1 MPQGPTAA
9 MLRAEPDESDRALF
23 ERLVDTTLTAEHV
36 QELVCPQDVY
46 EAEKEV
52 MAIHWHPQH
61 VPLGLV
67 KRRFDALFP
76 HVADAD
82 RLIIPTEHNVLHAW
96 GDYAGVEVDC
106 ADHKM
111 KLKVQL
117 LLHFK
122 VSALGMTGEENDLT
136 GEVFAKMSEKGGCD
150 KGHTLRKMLDHTARY
165 RTKQLRYLLETAA
178 MPDAPQH
185 QHRFERA
192 IRACKATP
200 QIVDFVAAQA
210 HKLLV
215 LLDDEIDA
223 PSTDERRS
231 TLLRD
236 TVEAQREILGP
247 LFTAQVH
254 AYTKA
259 LRGRVKAEFP
269 LDFFY
274 TAQEFIEEAR
284 GLDAMIS
291 IPHPEQFWPILLA
304 NYDVDGVEVW
314 NPQSKRHTDFLIAT
328 IAETNRRR
336 AKSGR
341 RKPII
346 VTTGDDCHVGEMVQ
360 QLVID
365 HQRPIRELGVQG
377 AWSDVDTMAAM
388 REAGLSRQSIMCAVR
403 ERLG

>member
-1 MPQGPTAA
+1 MTQGPTAA
-9 MLRAEPDESDRALF
+9 MLVPEPDEQDTALF
-23 ERLVDTTLTAEHV
+23 QRLIDTTLTQEHV
-36 QELVCPQDVY
+36 DELITPQY
-46 EAEKEV
+46 TYAEEKEFL
-52 MAIHWHPQH
+52 AIHWHPQH
-61 VPLGLV
+61 VPLDLV
-67 KRRFDALFP
+67 KQRFDALFP
-76 HVADAD
+76 NVAEAD
-82 RLIIPTEHNVLHAW
+82 RLIIPTEHNVLHGW

-122 VSALGMTGEENDLT
+122 VDAVGCVREELGDTAGE
-136 GEVFAKMSEKGGCD
+136 D
-150 KGHTLRKMLDHTARY
+150 KGKAHTLRTMLDHTARY
-165 RTKQLRYLLETAA
+165 RTKQLRHLLETAA
-178 MPDAPQH
+178 NPEAPQH
-185 QHRFERA
+185 QHRLERA
-192 IRACKATP
+192 VRASSATP
-200 QIVDFVAAQA
+200 QIVDFVSAQA
-210 HKLLV
+210 HKLLH
-215 LLDDEIDA
+215 LLGTEVDA
-223 PSTDERRS
+223 PTTDERRS

-236 TVEAQREILGP
+236 TVEAQRATLGP

-274 TAQEFIEEAR
+274 TAQECIEEAR
-284 GLDAMIS
+284 ALGAMVT

-304 NYDVDGVEVW
+304 NYDADGVEVW

-328 IAETNRRR
+328 ITETNRRR
-336 AKSGR
+336 AKSGK

-360 QLVID
+360 QLVSD
-365 HQRPIRELGVQG
+365 HQRPVRELGVQG
-377 AWSDVDTMAAM
+377 AWSDDNTLEALH
-388 REAGLSRQSIMCAVR
+388 EAGISRQSIMRAVR